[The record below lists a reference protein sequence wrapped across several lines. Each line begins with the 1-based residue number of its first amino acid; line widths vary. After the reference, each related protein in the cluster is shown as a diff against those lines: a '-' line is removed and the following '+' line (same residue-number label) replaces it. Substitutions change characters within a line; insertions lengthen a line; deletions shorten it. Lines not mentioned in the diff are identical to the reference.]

1 MNHSFLMGGQSI
13 HVNMIH
19 HLFGYKFCLK
29 VLYHGILAWDGIFSM
44 LCYIFCMKT
53 SYLMCISNTV
63 EHMARS
69 APSCDEH
76 VWLNLPV
83 NMAPMLRKKVHRST
97 WGNLPKL
104 WLAYERLYWIQSGWS
119 IYISMFN
126 FGEYDNT
133 FYWCFP
139 LSTVDL
145 FCINYF

>member
-53 SYLMCISNTV
+53 SYLMCISNTI

-69 APSCDEH
+69 APSCVWRTCLAEPSCKHGPH
-76 VWLNLPV
+76 VEEESSQKYLGKSSKAMAGLWKIVLDPKWLKHL
-83 NMAPMLRKKVHRST
+83 H
-97 WGNLPKL
+97 
-104 WLAYERLYWIQSGWS
+104 
-119 IYISMFN
+119 
-126 FGEYDNT
+126 
-133 FYWCFP
+133 FYVQFWR
-139 LSTVDL
+139 VW
-145 FCINYF
+145 